1 MIGRRSVI
9 AQAISTAVATQVSL
23 VQAQSSAPALR
34 RVGVLAPST
43 RAKEEVTLKPFFD
56 EMRQLGWA
64 EGQNITYDRVYADD
78 QQQTLSSLATDLVA
92 RKPEVIYAPP
102 TPAAVVAKMATQT
115 IPIVF
120 GFVANPVGIGLVV
133 SLARP
138 GGNVT
143 GVTGF
148 SESLAPKRIELL
160 REILPGVKRLGFLH
174 DATDSATTLVQQAL
188 APLVTSW
195 GLTTSFAGASNP
207 VEFDAAVGRL
217 VADRVDA
224 IFPEGSASI
233 IFNLRGRLFE
243 LANQKRLPVI
253 GPSAPWADAGALFS
267 CGSSHA
273 GRLRRQ
279 AQLVDK
285 ILKGTKPADIPVEQS
300 TVFELVVNLKTAK
313 ALGIKIPQSILLR
326 ADRVIE

>member
-1 MIGRRSVI
+1 MKKRRLFVMMFGAGLASHAVLLRAQTSIGGM
-9 AQAISTAVATQVSL
+9 
-23 VQAQSSAPALR
+23 R

-78 QQQTLSSLATDLVA
+78 QQQTLSRLASELVA
-92 RKPEVIYAPP
+92 RNPEVIYAPP
-102 TPAAVVAKMATQT
+102 TTATVAAKEATLA

-120 GFVANPVGIGLVV
+120 AFVADPVSSGLVTT
-133 SLARP
+133 LARP

-143 GVTGF
+143 GVVAF
-148 SESLAPKRIELL
+148 SESLAGKRIELL
-160 REILPGVKRLGFLH
+160 RGIFPTAKHLGFLH
-174 DATDSATTLVQQAL
+174 DATDPATKFAKQAL
-188 APLVTSW
+188 APLATSW
-195 GLTTSFAGASNP
+195 GLTLSYAGASNP

-233 IFNLRGRLFE
+233 IFNLRRRLFE

-253 GPSAPWADAGALFS
+253 GLSAPWADAGALFS
-267 CGSSHA
+267 YGSSFA
-273 GRLRRQ
+273 GRLRRS